1 MLLSKIVL
9 VSIFTLGIE
18 SNLSFI
24 HLQLEKALTE
34 NQTKID
40 KTRQDKIS
48 IPISVDEPLD
58 EADCSFL
65 RSIYVTAYPKNRKV
79 DLHRIEMEKIQG
91 YAIVFKLLAGE
102 TKC

>member
-1 MLLSKIVL
+1 MFLFKIVL
-9 VSIFTLGIE
+9 VSNFTLGIE

-48 IPISVDEPLD
+48 ISISVDEPLD

-65 RSIYVTAYPKNRKV
+65 RSIYVTAYPKNRTV
-79 DLHRIEMEKIQG
+79 DLHGIEMEKIQG

>member
-1 MLLSKIVL
+1 MFLSKIVL

-48 IPISVDEPLD
+48 ITISVDEPLD

-79 DLHRIEMEKIQG
+79 VLHHIEMEKIQG

>member
-1 MLLSKIVL
+1 MFLFKTVL

-34 NQTKID
+34 YQTKID
-40 KTRQDKIS
+40 KRTQDKLSIS
-48 IPISVDEPLD
+48 ISVDEPLD

-65 RSIYVTAYPKNRKV
+65 RSIYVTAYPKNQTV
-79 DLHRIEMEKIQG
+79 DLKGIEMEKIQG

-102 TKC
+102 TEC

>member
-1 MLLSKIVL
+1 MFLFKTVL

-34 NQTKID
+34 NPTKID
-40 KTRQDKIS
+40 KTKQGKMSIS
-48 IPISVDEPLD
+48 ISVDEPLD

-65 RSIYVTAYPKNRKV
+65 RGIYVTAYPKNRKV
-79 DLHRIEMEKIQG
+79 DLEGIEIEKIQG

-102 TKC
+102 TEC

>member
-1 MLLSKIVL
+1 MFLFKIVL

-18 SNLSFI
+18 SILSFI

-48 IPISVDEPLD
+48 ISISVDEPLD

-65 RSIYVTAYPKNRKV
+65 RSIYVTAYPKNRTV
-79 DLHRIEMEKIQG
+79 DLHGFEMEKIQG

>member
-1 MLLSKIVL
+1 MFLFKIVL

-48 IPISVDEPLD
+48 ISISVDEPLD

-65 RSIYVTAYPKNRKV
+65 RSIYVTAYPKNRTV
-79 DLHRIEMEKIQG
+79 DLHGIEMEKIQG